1 MSLNDIKKLGIAIVL
16 VVSVAFVVEL
26 VGNALIQQNNK
37 IVKLEVPKTNGIPS
51 GAPQSA
57 LVPIGPSLSKAS
69 LEEGK
74 NQVKKCKSC
83 HTVSKSGKHKIGPA
97 LWDIIGRKM
106 GSLATYKYSK
116 ALKNK
121 DKTWGYE
128 ELNAF
133 LANPKGYMKGT
144 KMVFAGIKNTTD
156 RANLIFYL
164 RSQSPTP
171 KPLPSKL

>member
-26 VGNALIQQNNK
+26 LGNALIQQSNK
-37 IVKLEVPKTNGIPS
+37 IVKLEAPETNGIPS
-51 GAPQSA
+51 GAPQSV

-74 NQVKKCKSC
+74 KQVTKCKSC

-106 GSLATYKYSK
+106 GTFATYKYSK

-144 KMVFAGIKNTTD
+144 KMVFSGVKNTTD

-164 RSQSPTP
+164 RSQSATP
-171 KPLPSKL
+171 KPLPSRL

>member
-26 VGNALIQQNNK
+26 LGNALIQQSNK
-37 IVKLEVPKTNGIPS
+37 IVKLEAPETNGIPS
-51 GAPQSA
+51 GAPQSV

-74 NQVKKCKSC
+74 KQFKKCKSC

-97 LWDIIGRKM
+97 LWDIIGREM

-116 ALKNK
+116 ALKHKEGN
-121 DKTWGYE
+121 WNYE

-133 LANPKGYMKGT
+133 LANPKNYIKGT
-144 KMVFAGIKNTTD
+144 KMVFSGIKNMND

-164 RSQSPTP
+164 RSLSETP
-171 KPLPSKL
+171 KQLPTNP